1 MVAPLRRL
9 PAVVH
14 WSLGALVA
22 VAIGLLPVSPALAL
36 SLFATQKVT
45 VQFATADGKP
55 MANAEVRVF
64 APGDPKTPVET
75 GHADSAGKFV
85 FRTDRDGLWSAQAL
99 TNGEVARVTVRVGGP
114 AQQRQRE
121 WVSPAVVIGGLLVLL
136 ILAIPYRILRARSQ
150 RRQR

>member
-1 MVAPLRRL
+1 
-9 PAVVH
+9 
-14 WSLGALVA
+14 
-22 VAIGLLPVSPALAL
+22 
-36 SLFATQKVT
+36 
-45 VQFATADGKP
+45 
-55 MANAEVRVF
+55 
-64 APGDPKTPVET
+64 
-75 GHADSAGKFV
+75 
-85 FRTDRDGLWSAQAL
+85 LWSAQAL